1 MDLAD
6 DHIRVNGVCPGQID
20 TAGAT
25 QVIIDRGLDV
35 VEADKERAAEALMN
49 RMGRPEEIASVVLF
63 LASEDA
69 SFMTGAHI
77 VVDGGQTID

>member
-1 MDLAD
+1 M
-6 DHIRVNGVCPGQID
+6 
-20 TAGAT
+20 
-25 QVIIDRGLDV
+25 
-35 VEADKERAAEALMN
+35 K